1 MRTGEGF
8 LLVYSI
14 TSRPSFDEISVFHQQ
29 ILRVG
34 FKATLVE
41 MSWASKLNLGLASRP
56 QVKDKDYFP
65 VVVIANKIDL
75 EGERQVHREGQSG
88 PVDDDS
94 CVLIDIHR
102 LIRRGP
108 ATRSF
113 VWIDTD
119 GDVCQSEDRCG

>member
-41 MSWASKLNLGLASRP
+41 MSWASKLNLGLASQP

-75 EGERQVHREGQSG
+75 EGERQVHREGQFG
-88 PVDDDS
+88 PVDDES
-94 CVLIDIHR
+94 YLLANTHPLV
-102 LIRRGP
+102 RRGP
-108 ATRSF
+108 ATRSV